1 MLSVF
6 FFRITPKNNVVAV
19 DCKQYVEMLAGNVL
33 APYSFVAVSTNV
45 LFSYI
50 LKLLIVTFITVQR
63 KVSLKFICFILKLS
77 RIDET

>member
-33 APYSFVAVSTNV
+33 APYSFMSVSTAVS
-45 LFSYI
+45 FSYI
-50 LKLLIVTFITVQR
+50 SKLLILTLITVKH
-63 KVSLKFICFILKLS
+63 KVSLKLICFILKIIQDS
-77 RIDET
+77 